1 MRKNHHYDEYKPGF
15 LEKLL
20 KGMKN
25 MHDIA
30 DMYNRYVDDLFT
42 YASYFGFPKEA
53 IMDAIHDVFCKLAE
67 DKQLLNRVSNIK
79 SYLFKSLKN
88 RLYDIYRVQKHD
100 LSLSDIKNT
109 DELPFNINVSIEDDF
124 IDAEEQ
130 AGIKKQ
136 IETMLQSLTDRQREI
151 VYLRYIQEYD
161 YTQIAEI
168 LNISIHGCR
177 KLLSKAMETLREKY
191 GSWIIFLLLP

>member
-1 MRKNHHYDEYKPGF
+1 VKNT
-15 LEKLL
+15 
-20 KGMKN
+20 N
-25 MHDIA
+25 DIA
-30 DMYNRYVDDLFT
+30 DIYDRYVDDLFT

-67 DKQLLNRVSNIK
+67 DEQLLNRVANIK

-88 RLYDIYRVQKHD
+88 RLYDIYRGEKHN
-100 LSLSDIKNT
+100 LSLPDIKNP
-109 DELPFNINVSIEDDF
+109 DELPFNITVSVEDDF

-151 VYLRYIQEYD
+151 VYLRYIQELLGHESLKTTEI
-161 YTQIAEI
+161 YTHVSSRE
-168 LNISIHGCR
+168 
-177 KLLSKAMETLREKY
+177 LSKIQSPLDRLVLR
-191 GSWIIFLLLP
+191 

>member
-1 MRKNHHYDEYKPGF
+1 VKNT
-15 LEKLL
+15 
-20 KGMKN
+20 N
-25 MHDIA
+25 NNITDI
-30 DMYNRYVDDLFT
+30 YNRYVDDLFT
-42 YASYFGFPKEA
+42 YASYLGFPKET

-67 DKQLLNRVSNIK
+67 DEQLLNRVSNIK

-100 LSLSDIKNT
+100 LNLSDMDNF
-109 DELPFNINVSIEDDF
+109 DELPFNINVSIEDDL

-130 AGIKKQ
+130 ASIKKQ
-136 IETMLQSLTDRQREI
+136 IDDMLQSLTARQREM

-191 GSWIIFLLLP
+191 GSWIILLLLP